1 MGSRQQKANTLI
13 SLSKYAGEQSN
24 NADVFSH
31 VNSKSIF
38 LEQRW
43 DLVSI
48 MQYVFSLFNH
58 YGFESLVQGTQK
70 NDIEI
75 DASSL
80 IFVPVLL
87 LNENEREA
95 DLIVG

>member
-1 MGSRQQKANTLI
+1 
-13 SLSKYAGEQSN
+13 
-24 NADVFSH
+24 
-31 VNSKSIF
+31 
-38 LEQRW
+38 
-43 DLVSI
+43 

-80 IFVPVLL
+80 IFVPGLL
-87 LNENEREA
+87 FNENEREA